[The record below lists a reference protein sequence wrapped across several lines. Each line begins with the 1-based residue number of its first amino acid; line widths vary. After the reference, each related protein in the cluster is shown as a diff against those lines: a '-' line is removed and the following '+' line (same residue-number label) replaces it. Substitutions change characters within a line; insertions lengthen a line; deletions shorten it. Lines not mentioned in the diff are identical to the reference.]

1 MIILM
6 KTTVTTAPSVRDS
19 EEVSAHMALVVK
31 NLLKAGNASIVIQR
45 DARSSVDTDQMPEK
59 DVTKEENVT
68 YYIPSSVDIQ

>member
-6 KTTVTTAPSVRDS
+6 MMVTAAPSVRDS

-59 DVTKEENVT
+59 DVTKE
-68 YYIPSSVDIQ
+68 

>member
-6 KTTVTTAPSVRDS
+6 KTMTAAPSVRDS

-31 NLLKAGNASIVIQR
+31 SPLKVGNASIVIQR
-45 DARSSVDTDQMPEK
+45 DARSSVDMDQMQEK
-59 DVTKEENVT
+59 VVTEEENVT